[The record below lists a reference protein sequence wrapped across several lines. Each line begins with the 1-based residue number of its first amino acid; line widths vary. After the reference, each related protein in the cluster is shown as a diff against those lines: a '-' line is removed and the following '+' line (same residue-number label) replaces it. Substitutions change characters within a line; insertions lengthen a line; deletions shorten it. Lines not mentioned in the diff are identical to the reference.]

1 VQRRVTRRV
10 GGSLRLR
17 SQSIPVADLTSISL
31 MQLDN
36 DLRVEVM
43 TAALSVSRVVIEG
56 EDEDD

>member
-1 VQRRVTRRV
+1 
-10 GGSLRLR
+10 
-17 SQSIPVADLTSISL
+17 